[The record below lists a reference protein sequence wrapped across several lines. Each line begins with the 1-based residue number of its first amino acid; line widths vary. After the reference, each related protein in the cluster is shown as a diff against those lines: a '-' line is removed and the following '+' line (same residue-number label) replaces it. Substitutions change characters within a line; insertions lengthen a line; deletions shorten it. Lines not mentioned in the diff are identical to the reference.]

1 MAFKLGL
8 GQEMSGSTED
18 IEGPVVIAEN
28 SVSDMQAI
36 MQALIQASTLQRD
49 VLDVQVACE
58 LELWQEAFRSV
69 EDIQGLA
76 AIGKKAP
83 KPQFMATYYAKLT
96 RIFTVSESHLYNG

>member
-1 MAFKLGL
+1 
-8 GQEMSGSTED
+8 
-18 IEGPVVIAEN
+18 
-28 SVSDMQAI
+28 MQA
-36 MQALIQASTLQRD
+36 MLQRLLQASILQRD
-49 VLDVQVACE
+49 VLHLQVACE

>member
-1 MAFKLGL
+1 M
-8 GQEMSGSTED
+8 
-18 IEGPVVIAEN
+18 
-28 SVSDMQAI
+28 
-36 MQALIQASTLQRD
+36 
-49 VLDVQVACE
+49 QVACE

-96 RIFTVSESHLYNG
+96 RIFTVSESHLYNGCAPAPSRDLASTTQCRHAKP

>member
-1 MAFKLGL
+1 MRL
-8 GQEMSGSTED
+8 
-18 IEGPVVIAEN
+18 PP
-28 SVSDMQAI
+28 
-36 MQALIQASTLQRD
+36 
-49 VLDVQVACE
+49 QVACE

-96 RIFTVSESHLYNG
+96 RIFTVSESHLYNGYSPASWLTLVLWQPCVTDDLILQ